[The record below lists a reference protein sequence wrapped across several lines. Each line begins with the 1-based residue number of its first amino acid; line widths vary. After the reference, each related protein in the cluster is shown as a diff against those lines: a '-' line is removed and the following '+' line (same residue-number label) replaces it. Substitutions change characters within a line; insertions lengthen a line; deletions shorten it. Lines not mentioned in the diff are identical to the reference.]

1 MHTLGWP
8 LYNNAYGGSFMYH
21 WENNL
26 VSIGFVVG
34 LDYQN
39 TYLSPYKEFQVPFSP
54 FSPFF
59 VFLLTSNFWVC
70 FFFFEIEMEASP
82 NDQEIP

>member
-1 MHTLGWP
+1 MHTLGWH

-39 TYLSPYKEFQVPFSP
+39 TYLSPYKEFQVPF
-54 FSPFF
+54 FSLFSLF
-59 VFLLTSNFWVC
+59 CFLNFWVC